1 MFSHTHTH
9 CLVYDCIVHV
19 SYASQQEGG
28 EADRESAC
36 YCIAELCTKVDAPAV
51 TRHAPS
57 LLAALLTC
65 CSADVWTVRDAATV
79 ATGNFVSV
87 FPQAAS
93 KAQLEGLFSLWF
105 EHLSEPVWSVREDSA
120 VALGQVLNIL

>member
-1 MFSHTHTH
+1 
-9 CLVYDCIVHV
+9 
-19 SYASQQEGG
+19 
-28 EADRESAC
+28 
-36 YCIAELCTKVDAPAV
+36 V

-79 ATGNFVSV
+79 ATGKFVSV
-87 FPQAAS
+87 FPQAAT

-120 VALGQVLNIL
+120 VALGQVLNILQYIYYAVYTVYECCCTAQTQYLDHSLHCNLAFDSIVISIEIVQRSVT